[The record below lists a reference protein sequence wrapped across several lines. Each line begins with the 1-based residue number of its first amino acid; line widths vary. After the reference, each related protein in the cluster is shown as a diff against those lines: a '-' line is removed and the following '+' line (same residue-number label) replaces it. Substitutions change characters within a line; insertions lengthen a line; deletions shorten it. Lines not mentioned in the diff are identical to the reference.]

1 MLPSL
6 GDVLAM
12 EVCRRGRPTV
22 VAGADRLDTPVR
34 WVHAIE
40 LTDVARLLR
49 GGELVLSTGIAL
61 PDDDR
66 LLTAYVTELAEVGV
80 AGLAVELG
88 RRYAGSLPGALV
100 AAADQA
106 GLPLIAFEREV
117 AFIEITEAVH
127 ARIIDAQL
135 DELRVSERLHEMFTE
150 LSMAG
155 ASAEEIVRQAAA
167 LAGRPVIL
175 ADLSHRVLAC
185 EPAGTDPGRLLSGFA
200 ARSRSV
206 RLSGRT
212 AFDEASGWLV
222 TPVGAQGEDWG
233 RVILV
238 CDSPPAP
245 TDTVLIERAATTLAL
260 GRLLT
265 RHRESLERQAHRTL
279 ISGIISQAHADPAE
293 AAVRSRALG
302 VPVDGRQLI
311 ALVLRFRAPG
321 FRDLAV
327 SGSLG
332 PLGLLG
338 PPGALGV
345 SAHARVL
352 DLADATAAACRA
364 ERVPSLVGTLDDD
377 RAGAMLS
384 LGPRVEPDDVLTR
397 LATRIRDR
405 AGVDPET
412 LVIGVGATAGS
423 IRDVRRS
430 FLEAS
435 QVADVAASRL
445 DSAAPLFYRL
455 PDLRLRGLLHLLRD
469 DPRLQTFV
477 ERELGALLAADPGGG
492 LIDVLTAY
500 LAAGGNKAEA
510 AKASHLAR
518 PTFYDRLRRIE
529 RTLGTD
535 LSSAESRTSLHVA
548 LLALDASRAGA
559 AQPSL
564 SPAVSRLGRR
574 GWCRGRSGRLAAGP
588 GRPRGGSSRRCG
600 SRGCRPGRAR
610 SGRPRRSPGHDR

>member
-1 MLPSL
+1 
-6 GDVLAM
+6 
-12 EVCRRGRPTV
+12 
-22 VAGADRLDTPVR
+22 
-34 WVHAIE
+34 
-40 LTDVARLLR
+40 
-49 GGELVLSTGIAL
+49 
-61 PDDDR
+61 
-66 LLTAYVTELAEVGV
+66 
-80 AGLAVELG
+80 
-88 RRYAGSLPGALV
+88 
-100 AAADQA
+100 
-106 GLPLIAFEREV
+106 
-117 AFIEITEAVH
+117 
-127 ARIIDAQL
+127 
-135 DELRVSERLHEMFTE
+135 MFTE
-150 LSMAG
+150 LSVAG
-155 ASAEEIVRQAAA
+155 ASAEEVVRQAAA

-185 EPAGTDPGRLLSGFA
+185 EPAGTDPERLLSGFA
-200 ARSRSV
+200 ARSRAVVS
-206 RLSGRT
+206 RGRT
-212 AFDEASGWLV
+212 VFDEASGWLV

-238 CDSPPAP
+238 CSGAP
-245 TDTVLIERAATTLAL
+245 TGLDTVLLERAATTLAL

-311 ALVLRFRAPG
+311 ALVLRFRDP
-321 FRDLAV
+321 V
-327 SGSLG
+327 VPG
-332 PLGLLG
+332 PLGSAGPLG

-364 ERVPSLVGTLDDD
+364 ERIPSLVGTLDDD

-384 LGPRVEPDDVLTR
+384 LGPQVEPDDVLTR

-405 AGVDPET
+405 AGVDPEV

-445 DSAAPLFYRL
+445 EAALFYRL

-477 ERELGALLAADPGGG
+477 ERELGALLAADPG
-492 LIDVLTAY
+492 LIDVLAAY

-518 PTFYDRLRRIE
+518 PTFYERLRRIE
-529 RTLGTD
+529 RILGTD

-548 LLALDASRAGA
+548 LLALDAARAA
-559 AQPSL
+559 ST
-564 SPAVSRLGRR
+564 
-574 GWCRGRSGRLAAGP
+574 
-588 GRPRGGSSRRCG
+588 GS
-600 SRGCRPGRAR
+600 
-610 SGRPRRSPGHDR
+610 

>member
-1 MLPSL
+1 MALSL

-12 EVCRRGRPTV
+12 EVCRRGRPVV
-22 VAGADRLDTPVR
+22 VAGTDRLDSPVR
-34 WVHAIE
+34 WVHAME

-66 LLTAYVTELAEVGV
+66 LLAAYVAELAEVGV

-100 AAADQA
+100 AAAA
-106 GLPLIAFEREV
+106 RTGLPLIAFEREV
-117 AFIEITEAVH
+117 AFVEITEAVH

-150 LSMAG
+150 LSVAG
-155 ASAEEIVRQAAA
+155 ASAEEVVGQAAA

-175 ADLSHRVLAC
+175 ADLSHRVLAFS
-185 EPAGTDPGRLLSGFA
+185 PGGADPGRLLSGFA

-206 RLSGRT
+206 VSRGRT
-212 AFDEASGWLV
+212 VFDEASGWLV

-238 CDSPPAP
+238 CDGPPSGL
-245 TDTVLIERAATTLAL
+245 DTVLLERAATTLAL

-311 ALVLRFRAPG
+311 ALVLRFR
-321 FRDLAV
+321 DLPV
-327 SGSLG
+327 SG
-332 PLGLLG
+332 P
-338 PPGALGV
+338 LGV

-352 DLADATAAACRA
+352 DLADTTAAACRA
-364 ERVPSLVGTLDDD
+364 ERIPSLVGTLDDD

-384 LGPRVEPDDVLTR
+384 LGPQAEPDEVLTR

-405 AGVDPET
+405 AGLDPDT

-435 QVADVAASRL
+435 QVADVAASRPET
-445 DSAAPLFYRL
+445 ALFYRL

-477 ERELGALLAADPGGG
+477 ERELGALLADQALMDA
-492 LIDVLTAY
+492 LAAY

-518 PTFYDRLRRIE
+518 PTFYERLRRIE
-529 RTLGTD
+529 RICGTD

-548 LLALDASRAGA
+548 LLALDAARAA
-559 AQPSL
+559 A
-564 SPAVSRLGRR
+564 A
-574 GWCRGRSGRLAAGP
+574 
-588 GRPRGGSSRRCG
+588 
-600 SRGCRPGRAR
+600 
-610 SGRPRRSPGHDR
+610 D

>member
-1 MLPSL
+1 VLPSL
-6 GDVLAM
+6 GEVLAM
-12 EVCRRGRPTV
+12 DACRRGLPQV
-22 VAGADRLDTPVR
+22 VAGTDRLDTPVR

-61 PDDDR
+61 PDDER
-66 LLTAYVTELAEVGV
+66 LLAAYVTELAEIGV

-88 RRYAGSLPGALV
+88 RRYAGSLPAALV
-100 AAADQA
+100 TAAART
-106 GLPLIAFEREV
+106 GLPLIAFSREV

-150 LSMAG
+150 LSVAG
-155 ASAEEIVRQAAA
+155 ASPEEIVRQAAA

-175 ADLSHRVLAC
+175 ADLSHRVLAFSS
-185 EPAGTDPGRLLSGFA
+185 GGVDPDRLLSGFA
-200 ARSRSV
+200 ARSRAV

-222 TPVGAQGEDWG
+222 TSVGARGEDWG

-238 CDSPPAP
+238 CDGPPAP
-245 TDTVLIERAATTLAL
+245 ADTVLLERAATTLAL

-311 ALVLRFRAPG
+311 AMVLRFREPG
-321 FRDLAV
+321 
-327 SGSLG
+327 
-332 PLGLLG
+332 
-338 PPGALGV
+338 LGV

-352 DLADATAAACRA
+352 DLADTAAMACRA
-364 ERVPSLVGTLDDD
+364 ERIASLVGTLDDA

-384 LGPRVEPDDVLTR
+384 LGPSAEADDALTR

-405 AGVDPET
+405 AGVEPGV
-412 LVIGVGATAGS
+412 LVIAAGATVGS

-430 FLEAS
+430 FLEAG
-435 QVADVAASRL
+435 QVADVAASRP
-445 DSAAPLFYRL
+445 DGRDPLFYRL

-469 DPRLQTFV
+469 DPRLQTFM
-477 ERELGALLAADPGGG
+477 ERELGPLLAADPG
-492 LIDVLTAY
+492 LIDALAAY

-529 RTLGTD
+529 RILGTD

-548 LLALDASRAGA
+548 LLALDASR
-559 AQPSL
+559 L
-564 SPAVSRLGRR
+564 TDL
-574 GWCRGRSGRLAAGP
+574 
-588 GRPRGGSSRRCG
+588 
-600 SRGCRPGRAR
+600 
-610 SGRPRRSPGHDR
+610 

>member
-6 GDVLAM
+6 DEVLAM
-12 EVCRRGRPTV
+12 EVCRRGRPQV
-22 VAGADRLDTPVR
+22 VAGGDRLDTPVR

-66 LLTAYVTELAEVGV
+66 LLTAYVTELAGIGV
-80 AGLAVELG
+80 AGLAIELG
-88 RRYAGSLPGALV
+88 RRYTGSLPAALV
-100 AAADQA
+100 AAARQA

-135 DELRVSERLHEMFTE
+135 EELRVSERLHEMFTE
-150 LSMAG
+150 LSVAG
-155 ASAEEIVRQAAA
+155 ASAEEVIRQAAA

-185 EPAGTDPGRLLSGFA
+185 EPAGADPGRLLSGFA

-212 AFDEASGWLV
+212 VFDEASGWLV

-238 CDSPPAP
+238 CSGAP
-245 TDTVLIERAATTLAL
+245 TGLDTVLLERTATTLAL

-293 AAVRSRALG
+293 AAVRARALG
-302 VPVDGRQLI
+302 VPVDGRRLI
-311 ALVLRFRAPG
+311 AMVLRL
-321 FRDLAV
+321 RDH
-327 SGSLG
+327 SGSG
-332 PLGLLG
+332 V
-338 PPGALGV
+338 LGV

-352 DLADATAAACRA
+352 DVADVTAAACRA
-364 ERVPSLVGTLDDD
+364 ERIPSLVGTLDDA

-384 LGPRVEPDDVLTR
+384 LSPRADPDRVLAG
-397 LATRIRDR
+397 LAARISERVGASPD
-405 AGVDPET
+405 G
-412 LVIGVGATAGS
+412 LVIGVGAAVGS

-435 QVADVAASRL
+435 QVADVAAERPDGWGAQDGNL
-445 DSAAPLFYRL
+445 GPDRPPFYRL
-455 PDLRLRGLLHLLRD
+455 ADLRLRGLLHLLRD
-469 DPRLQTFV
+469 DPRVQTFV
-477 ERELGALLAADPGGG
+477 ERELGPLLASEPDTS
-492 LIDVLTAY
+492 LLDVLAAY

-510 AKASHLAR
+510 AKSSHLAR
-518 PTFYDRLRRIE
+518 PTFFERLRRIE
-529 RTLGTD
+529 RILGTD

-548 LLALDASRAGA
+548 LLARA
-559 AQPSL
+559 
-564 SPAVSRLGRR
+564 
-574 GWCRGRSGRLAAGP
+574 AAGP
-588 GRPRGGSSRRCG
+588 ALAGS
-600 SRGCRPGRAR
+600 
-610 SGRPRRSPGHDR
+610 

>member
-6 GDVLAM
+6 DEVLAM
-12 EVCRRGRPTV
+12 EVCRRGRPAV
-22 VAGADRLDTPVR
+22 VAGHDRLDTPVR

-66 LLTAYVTELAEVGV
+66 LLTAYVTELADVGV

-100 AAADQA
+100 AAAQQA

-185 EPAGTDPGRLLSGFA
+185 EPAGADPGRLLSGFA
-200 ARSRSV
+200 ARSRAI

-212 AFDEASGWLV
+212 AYDEASGWLV

-238 CDSPPAP
+238 CSGAP
-245 TDTVLIERAATTLAL
+245 TGLDTVLLERAATTLAL
-260 GRLLT
+260 GQLLT

-311 ALVLRFRAPG
+311 ALVLRFRDPV
-321 FRDLAV
+321 V
-327 SGSLG
+327 SG
-332 PLGLLG
+332 P
-338 PPGALGV
+338 LGV

-364 ERVPSLVGTLDDD
+364 ERIPSLVGTLDDD

-384 LGPRVEPDDVLTR
+384 LGPQVEPDDVLTR
-397 LATRIRDR
+397 LAASIRDR
-405 AGVDPET
+405 AGADPEV

-435 QVADVAASRL
+435 QVADVAASRRET
-445 DSAAPLFYRL
+445 ALFYRL

-492 LIDVLTAY
+492 LIDVLAAY

-574 GWCRGRSGRLAAGP
+574 G
-588 GRPRGGSSRRCG
+588 
-600 SRGCRPGRAR
+600 
-610 SGRPRRSPGHDR
+610 

>member
-1 MLPSL
+1 MLPAL
-6 GDVLAM
+6 GEVLAM
-12 EVCRRGRPTV
+12 EVCRRGRPLV

-61 PDDDR
+61 PDDER
-66 LLTAYVTELAEVGV
+66 LLAAYITELADVGV

-88 RRYAGSLPGALV
+88 RRYAGSLPAALV
-100 AAADQA
+100 GAAKQA

-135 DELRVSERLHEMFTE
+135 DQLRVSERLHEMFTE
-150 LSMAG
+150 LSVAG
-155 ASAEEIVRQAAA
+155 ASPEEIVRQAAA

-185 EPAGTDPGRLLSGFA
+185 EPAGSDPARLLTGFA

-206 RLSGRT
+206 RGSGRT
-212 AFDEASGWLV
+212 VFDEAWGWLV
-222 TPVGAQGEDWG
+222 TPVGARGEDWG

-238 CDSPPAP
+238 CSGPPSP

-311 ALVLRFRAPG
+311 AIVLRFR
-321 FRDLAV
+321 DL
-327 SGSLG
+327 SGPASAGVLG
-332 PLGLLG
+332 M
-338 PPGALGV
+338 

-352 DLADATAAACRA
+352 DLADAAAAACRA
-364 ERVPSLVGTLDDD
+364 ERIPSLVGTLDDD

-384 LGPRVEPDDVLTR
+384 LGPQVEPDDVLTR

-405 AGVDPET
+405 AGVDPDL

-435 QVADVAASRL
+435 QVADVAASHP
-445 DSAAPLFYRL
+445 DGHDPLFYRL

-477 ERELGALLAADPGGG
+477 ERELGALLAADSG
-492 LIDVLTAY
+492 LVDVLAAY

-518 PTFYDRLRRIE
+518 PTFYERLRRIE
-529 RTLGTD
+529 RILDTD
-535 LSSAESRTSLHVA
+535 LGSAESRTSLHVA
-548 LLALDASRAGA
+548 LLALNASRADA
-559 AQPSL
+559 AQP
-564 SPAVSRLGRR
+564 G
-574 GWCRGRSGRLAAGP
+574 
-588 GRPRGGSSRRCG
+588 
-600 SRGCRPGRAR
+600 
-610 SGRPRRSPGHDR
+610 

>member
-12 EVCRRGRPTV
+12 EVCRRGRPAV
-22 VAGADRLDTPVR
+22 VTGADRLDTPVR

-66 LLTAYVTELAEVGV
+66 LLTAYVTELADVGV

-88 RRYAGSLPGALV
+88 RRYTGSLPDALVV
-100 AAADQA
+100 AAART

-135 DELRVSERLHEMFTE
+135 EELRVSERLHEMFTE
-150 LSMAG
+150 LSVAG
-155 ASAEEIVRQAAA
+155 ASPDEVVRQAAA

-175 ADLSHRVLAC
+175 ADLSHRVLAFS
-185 EPAGTDPGRLLSGFA
+185 PGGADPGRLLSGFA

-206 RLSGRT
+206 VLRGRT
-212 AFDEASGWLV
+212 AYDEASGWLV

-238 CDSPPAP
+238 CDGPPAP

-311 ALVLRFRAPG
+311 SLVLRFRE
-321 FRDLAV
+321 
-327 SGSLG
+327 SG
-332 PLGLLG
+332 
-338 PPGALGV
+338 LGV

-352 DLADATAAACRA
+352 DLADTVAATCRA
-364 ERVPSLVGTLDDD
+364 ERIPSLVGTLDDA
-377 RAGAMLS
+377 RVGAMLS
-384 LGPRVEPDDVLTR
+384 LGPRVADDDVLTR
-397 LATRIRDR
+397 LATRIRDQ
-405 AGVDPET
+405 AGVDPGA
-412 LVIGVGATAGS
+412 LLIGVGAAVGS

-435 QVADVAASRL
+435 QVADVAASRPGGH
-445 DSAAPLFYRL
+445 DPLFYRL

-477 ERELGALLAADPGGG
+477 ERELGALLTADPG
-492 LIDVLTAY
+492 LIDTLAAY

-510 AKASHLAR
+510 AKAAHLAR
-518 PTFYDRLRRIE
+518 PTFYERLRRIE
-529 RTLGTD
+529 RICGAD

-548 LLALDASRAGA
+548 LLALN
-559 AQPSL
+559 
-564 SPAVSRLGRR
+564 
-574 GWCRGRSGRLAAGP
+574 
-588 GRPRGGSSRRCG
+588 GSQ
-600 SRGCRPGRAR
+600 A
-610 SGRPRRSPGHDR
+610 DQ

>member
-1 MLPSL
+1 
-6 GDVLAM
+6 M
-12 EVCRRGRPTV
+12 EACRRGRPLV
-22 VAGADRLDTPVR
+22 VAGADRLDVPVR

-40 LTDVARLLR
+40 LTDVAQLLR

-61 PDDDR
+61 PDDER
-66 LLTAYVTELAEVGV
+66 LLAAYITELAGIGV

-88 RRYAGSLPGALV
+88 RRYAGSLPPALIT
-100 AAADQA
+100 AARQA
-106 GLPLIAFEREV
+106 GLPLIAFEHEV

-150 LSMAG
+150 LSVAG
-155 ASAEEIVRQAAA
+155 ASAEEVVRQAAA

-175 ADLSHRVLAC
+175 ADLSHRVLAFS
-185 EPAGTDPGRLLSGFA
+185 PGGGDPGQLLSGFA

-212 AFDEASGWLV
+212 AYDEASGWLV
-222 TPVGAQGEDWG
+222 TPVGARGEDWG

-238 CDSPPAP
+238 CSVPPSP

-311 ALVLRFRAPG
+311 AMVLRFRDRMASGPG
-321 FRDLAV
+321 SPR
-327 SGSLG
+327 GIG
-332 PLGLLG
+332 PGGPRGMDPGGLLG
-338 PPGALGV
+338 MP
-345 SAHARVL
+345 AHARVL
-352 DLADATAAACRA
+352 DLADAAAAACRA
-364 ERVPSLVGTLDDD
+364 ERIPSLVGTLDDD

-384 LGPRVEPDDVLTR
+384 LGPQVEPDDVLTR
-397 LATRIRDR
+397 LATRIMDR
-405 AGVDPET
+405 AGVDPDL

-445 DSAAPLFYRL
+445 DSAAAPFYRL

-477 ERELGALLAADPGGG
+477 ERELGALLALNASRTD
-492 LIDVLTAY
+492 
-500 LAAGGNKAEA
+500 AAEP
-510 AKASHLAR
+510 HLALIR
-518 PTFYDRLRRIE
+518 PYFP
-529 RTLGTD
+529 
-535 LSSAESRTSLHVA
+535 SSGNYCGGFVFN
-548 LLALDASRAGA
+548 GGFG
-559 AQPSL
+559 QP
-564 SPAVSRLGRR
+564 
-574 GWCRGRSGRLAAGP
+574 
-588 GRPRGGSSRRCG
+588 
-600 SRGCRPGRAR
+600 
-610 SGRPRRSPGHDR
+610 

>member
-6 GDVLAM
+6 GEVLAM
-12 EVCRRGRPTV
+12 EACRRGRPQV
-22 VAGADRLDTPVR
+22 VAGADQLDTPVR
-34 WVHAIE
+34 WVHAME

-66 LLTAYVTELAEVGV
+66 LLAAYVTELADVGV
-80 AGLAVELG
+80 AGLALELG
-88 RRYAGSLPGALV
+88 RRYAESLPAALV
-100 AAADQA
+100 TAARQA
-106 GLPLIAFEREV
+106 GLPLIAFTREV
-117 AFIEITEAVH
+117 AFVEITEAVH

-150 LSMAG
+150 LSVAG
-155 ASAEEIVRQAAA
+155 ASPEEIVRQAAT

-175 ADLSHRVLAC
+175 ADLSHRVLAFS
-185 EPAGTDPGRLLSGFA
+185 PGGGDPGQLLSGFA
-200 ARSRSV
+200 ARSRAV
-206 RLSGRT
+206 RGPGRT
-212 AFDEASGWLV
+212 FYDEASRWLV
-222 TPVGAQGEDWG
+222 TPVGARGEDWG

-238 CDSPPAP
+238 CSGPPSP

-260 GRLLT
+260 ARLLT

-279 ISGIISQAHADPAE
+279 ISGIISQAHTDPAE
-293 AAVRSRALG
+293 AAVRARALG

-311 ALVLRFRAPG
+311 GIVLRFRDPALSG
-321 FRDLAV
+321 SGV
-327 SGSLG
+327 SGPGVSG
-332 PLGLLG
+332 PGVSG
-338 PPGALGV
+338 PGGALGMP
-345 SAHARVL
+345 AHARVL
-352 DLADATAAACRA
+352 DLADTTASACRA
-364 ERVPSLVGTLDDD
+364 ERIPSLVGTLDDD

-384 LGPRVEPDDVLTR
+384 LGPQVEPDDVLTR

-405 AGVDPET
+405 AGLEPEV

-435 QVADVAASRL
+435 QVADVAASRPE
-445 DSAAPLFYRL
+445 DRDPALFYRL

-477 ERELGALLAADPGGG
+477 ERELGALLAADSGTD
-492 LIDVLTAY
+492 LIGVLTAY

-518 PTFYDRLRRIE
+518 PTFYERLRRIE
-529 RTLGTD
+529 RICGTD

-548 LLALDASRAGA
+548 LLALDAAGTT
-559 AQPSL
+559 
-564 SPAVSRLGRR
+564 PA
-574 GWCRGRSGRLAAGP
+574 
-588 GRPRGGSSRRCG
+588 
-600 SRGCRPGRAR
+600 
-610 SGRPRRSPGHDR
+610 